1 MQIAVYWAVSKV
13 ESHAD
18 CGVLGCKHSR
28 MQTVVYW
35 AVSKSRMQI
44 VVYWAVSKV
53 ESHADCGVLG
63 CEQKFMV
70 HAKIHSLDG
79 LRLSPPP

>member
-1 MQIAVYWAVSKV
+1 MQIVVYWAVSIL
-13 ESHAD
+13 HAD
-18 CGVLGCKHSR
+18 CGVLGCEHSR
-28 MQTVVYW
+28 M
-35 AVSKSRMQI
+35 RI